1 MGTFTL
7 NLVSHQVQIEES
19 DGLADEI
26 AEGACAN
33 ISDLVVSEVN
43 LFNMDSV
50 ALQSRADH
58 DQVVISDSIS
68 KHVLVISVDNDID
81 GVVFIIGLLEVLNES
96 IVRVKTGLL

>member
-26 AEGACAN
+26 AEGTCAN